1 MPDSAVFLEA
11 GAKALLYASLLIAIG
26 ASALRWLLLPR
37 AAGELGPQRVLS
49 IEESIARLA
58 LGAAVAALAACVLR
72 VWTHT
77 VSAFGFDGAGS
88 WDSIKLIALESCWG
102 QNWKLQTAAAL
113 VLVAACAFTV
123 WRRAAWPVAT
133 LGVFF
138 FTATIPL
145 LGHAAGDILRV
156 TLHTVHILAAGFW
169 LGTLGVVLVMRVP
182 GADLDS
188 IEPRL
193 TVRRTR
199 LLILRRFSMLA
210 LPSAGMAV
218 AAGVGAAYLYV
229 GAFSNLW
236 ATAYGRV
243 LLVKVGL
250 VGGISI
256 AGFINW
262 RRLRRLREVDESSA
276 AIIVLE
282 AMLAVVVV
290 IVTGLLTEMA
300 HPG

>member
-1 MPDSAVFLEA
+1 VPDPAVFLEA

-37 AAGELGPQRVLS
+37 AAGELGPQRVIA

-58 LGAAVAALAACVLR
+58 LGAAVGALIACGLR

-77 VSAFGFDGAGS
+77 ASAFGLGDAGS
-88 WDSIKLIALESCWG
+88 WDNLKLIALESRWG

-113 VLVAACAFTV
+113 TLVVASSITA
-123 WRRAAWPVAT
+123 WRRGAWPVAT
-133 LGVFF
+133 LAVIF

-145 LGHAAGDILRV
+145 LGHAAGDVLRMA
-156 TLHTVHILAAGFW
+156 LHTVHILAAGFW
-169 LGTLGVVLVMRVP
+169 LGTLGVVLVMRLP
-182 GADLDS
+182 GGSLDS
-188 IEPRL
+188 SEPRL
-193 TVRRTR
+193 TARRIR
-199 LLILRRFSMLA
+199 LIILCRFSMLA
-210 LPSAGMAV
+210 LPSAGAAI
-218 AAGVGAAYLYV
+218 AAGVVAAYLYV

-243 LLVKVGL
+243 LLLKVGL
-250 VGGISI
+250 VGGIAW
-256 AGFINW
+256 AGYANW
-262 RRLRRLREVDESSA
+262 RRLRGLREVDESSV
-276 AIIVLE
+276 AIMVLE
-282 AMLAVVVV
+282 AMLAIVVV